1 MHRPD
6 NGMMTTSLELSAYK
20 MLLAELKVVQNEDS
34 LYLDKS
40 EGMQYLE
47 DDSIVGN
54 SDKMLF
60 FAKEL
65 AASGEEGGMA

>member
-1 MHRPD
+1 
-6 NGMMTTSLELSAYK
+6 MMASSLELSAYK
-20 MLLAELKVVQNEDS
+20 MLLAELKVVQNEDN